1 MWNAFRLYFHL
12 VISVSFMFTL
22 IPLFMFDRFDVES
35 SGLESHS
42 LIGGNHEVN
51 QLFKVQF
58 TSCPVFNFS

>member
-1 MWNAFRLYFHL
+1 
-12 VISVSFMFTL
+12 MFTL

-51 QLFKVQF
+51 QKSPIYIVP
-58 TSCPVFNFS
+58 CV